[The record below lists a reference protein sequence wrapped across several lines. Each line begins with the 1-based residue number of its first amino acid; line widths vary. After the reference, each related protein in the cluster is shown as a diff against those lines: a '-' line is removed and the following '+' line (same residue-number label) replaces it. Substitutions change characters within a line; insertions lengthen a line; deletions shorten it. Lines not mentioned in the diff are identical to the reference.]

1 MNKDPVPQAD
11 QLYLLG
17 KKQISLQASTVL
29 DEVGAKAGDRDINS
43 VTVTVP
49 LAVGNGGIATR
60 ATIFLTTFC
69 QTKGDR
75 LTESHS
81 YSTQKSPSLL
91 HSSRALSQYR
101 RSTWVQALITVQS
114 E

>member
-43 VTVTVP
+43 VTVTT
-49 LAVGNGGIATR
+49 GSGER
-60 ATIFLTTFC
+60 
-69 QTKGDR
+69 R
-75 LTESHS
+75 YSHTS
-81 YSTQKSPSLL
+81 HNLL
-91 HSSRALSQYR
+91 DYILSNEGR
-101 RSTWVQALITVQS
+101 PAN
-114 E
+114 